1 MKTKTTAKPKKE
13 FEMTIES
20 ELFEAW
26 KAKRRTT
33 DVKEL
38 VEITGKSESII
49 YRALQFG
56 HVKNED
62 LSDTISNFYIERAN
76 KQKEQARKI
85 SGNE

>member
-13 FEMTIES
+13 FEMTIEP